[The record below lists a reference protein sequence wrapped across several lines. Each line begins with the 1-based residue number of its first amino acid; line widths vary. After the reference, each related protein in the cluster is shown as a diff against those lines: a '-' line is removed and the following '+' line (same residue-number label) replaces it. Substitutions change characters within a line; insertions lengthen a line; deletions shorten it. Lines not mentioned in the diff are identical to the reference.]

1 MNRNQAQGAGYPH
14 GPEVGQIYEG
24 VVKHTSATGAIVEIL
39 PGIEGLCPI
48 SELQES
54 PVATTEDVLTRGD
67 TVRVKLLAIDERGRL
82 HLSRRAA
89 VAESDVPSAPIS
101 YLFVDPVPDYR
112 R

>member
-1 MNRNQAQGAGYPH
+1 MRRVSTAGQGSR
-14 GPEVGQIYEG
+14 
-24 VVKHTSATGAIVEIL
+24 TSRLRDGSSVEIL

-54 PVATTEDVLTRGD
+54 PVAKTENVVASGD
-67 TVRVKLLAIDERGRL
+67 RTLVKLLAIDERGRI
-82 HLSRRAA
+82 HLSRKAA
-89 VAESDVPSAPIS
+89 MAEDNAPSAPIVS